1 MRIKKR
7 NILVTGG
14 AGFIGSNFIDILIK
28 NPNYQITCLDNFDPF
43 YNPQIKKNNINSHLK
58 KPNFRL
64 VEADIRN
71 YQQIKSKLTGN
82 FDIIIHLAAKVG
94 VKPSLRQPLLYTKVN
109 INGTQNLLELAK
121 EVKCKQF
128 IFGSSSSVYGVNQHT
143 PWREDDYI
151 LKPISPYASTKISAE
166 LLGHVYSHLYGFQ
179 FISLRFFSVYG
190 PRQRPDLVIHKF
202 TKSILEG
209 KSIDVYGNGK
219 TKRDYTY
226 IDDIT
231 AGIISALDYS
241 GSGYEIINLGNNK
254 PVELYEL
261 IHLLEKILRKRAK
274 INKLP
279 EQAGDVSITF
289 ADVRKAKELLKYQ
302 PKTNLMDGIKKFVDW
317 FKNQS
322 F

>member
-1 MRIKKR
+1 MKIKKR

-14 AGFIGSNFIDILIK
+14 AGFIGSNLIDILIK
-28 NPNYQITCLDNFDPF
+28 NPNYQITCLDNFDLF
-43 YNPQIKKNNINSHLK
+43 YNPQIKRNNINSHLQ

-64 VEADIRN
+64 VVADICS
-71 YQQIKSKLTGN
+71 YKQIKSKLTGN
-82 FDIIIHLAAKVG
+82 FDTIIHLAAKVG
-94 VKPSLRQPLLYTKVN
+94 VKPSLRQPLFYTKVN

-128 IFGSSSSVYGVNQHT
+128 IFGSSSSVYGVNPHT
-143 PWREDDYI
+143 PWNEDDYV

-166 LLGHVYSHLYGFQ
+166 LLGHIYSHLYGIQ
-179 FISLRFFSVYG
+179 FIGLRFFSVYG

-202 TKSILEG
+202 TSSILQG
-209 KSIDVYGNGK
+209 KPIDVYGNGK
-219 TKRDYTY
+219 TRRDYTY

-231 AGIISALDYS
+231 SGIMSALDYS
-241 GSGYEIINLGNNK
+241 GSSYEIINLGNNK

-261 IHLLEKILRKRAK
+261 IYMLEKILGKRAK

-289 ADVRKAKELLKYQ
+289 ADVGKAKKILKYK
-302 PKTNLMDGIKKFVDW
+302 PKIYLMDGIKKFVDW
-317 FKNQS
+317 LKNQS